1 VNAFPLDGRQT
12 IILAILVLFLGKF
25 LISKS
30 TFLRSYNIPEPV
42 VGGLIASLVFG
53 LLYAVFG
60 LQFDFALG
68 VRDELLI
75 AFFTTIGLSSR
86 FETLLK
92 GGAQLGILLVLAAFY
107 LAIQNGTGVAVATLA
122 GFEKLVGVIGGSVSL
137 SGGHGTAIAW
147 TPIFRDEYGI
157 ALAGEIGIACAT
169 FGLILGGLLGGPLAR
184 FLVQRHGLESDS
196 DAVQTI
202 GTEHDGEM
210 IPIDYQRMLR
220 TILAIFVTVGIG
232 IHIDLGL
239 DHLGVQLPTF
249 VSCLFAGILVTNL
262 VPLML
267 PKINMPKPEHSRS
280 LALISDLSLGLFLA
294 ISLMSLQL
302 WTLADLGFAI
312 LLMLVAQVVIVLLWA
327 GIVVFRAMGA
337 TYDAAVMSSGYVP
350 GERDRDSTLRRLAR
364 LNRRR
369 VALRRY
375 LCERKS
381 RSADIISDQCLTP
394 GGKQNNMSHSRASGN
409 LVIMTFH
416 SCGDSRLRGMTL
428 LLEDDIGA
436 RIRP

>member
-1 VNAFPLDGRQT
+1 MDPLVLDGRQT
-12 IILAILVLFLGKF
+12 IILAILVLFLGKW
-25 LISKS
+25 LIGKIA
-30 TFLRSYNIPEPV
+30 FLRDFNIPEPV
-42 VGGLIASLVFG
+42 VGGLIASIVFG
-53 LLYAVFG
+53 LLYAIFN
-60 LQFDFALG
+60 LQFEFALG

-92 GGAQLGILLVLAAFY
+92 GGAQLGILLLLAAFY
-107 LAIQNGTGVAVATLA
+107 LGIQNGTGVAVATLA
-122 GFEKLVGVIGGSVSL
+122 GFDQLVGVIGGSVSL

-147 TPIFRDEYGI
+147 TPIFRDDHGI
-157 ALAGEIGIACAT
+157 ALASEIGIACAT

-184 FLVQRHGLESDS
+184 FLVQRHKLEPDS

-202 GTEHDGEM
+202 GIEHEGNM

-220 TILAIFVTVGIG
+220 TIFVIFITIGIG

-239 DHLGVQLPTF
+239 DKLGVQLPTF

-262 VPLML
+262 VPKLV
-267 PKINMPKPEHSRS
+267 PKVNMPKPEQSRS

-312 LLMLVAQVVIVLLWA
+312 LLMLLAQVVMVLLWG

-337 TYDAAVMSSGYVP
+337 NYDAAVMSSGYV
-350 GERDRDSTLRRLAR
+350 GLA
-364 LNRRR
+364 LGATPTAIANMTA
-369 VALRRY
+369 VTKLYGPSPKAF
-375 LCERKS
+375 
-381 RSADIISDQCLTP
+381 IIVPL
-394 GGKQNNMSHSRASGN
+394 
-409 LVIMTFH
+409 
-416 SCGDSRLRGMTL
+416 
-428 LLEDDIGA
+428 IGA
-436 RIRP
+436 FFIDLANAIVIQLYVGWFG